1 MNDEDEL
8 VREKSSLT
16 RKIKHLAESQ
26 LIGRQI
32 LEKTID
38 EIYQTLLKLPGY
50 KSRYTRIALNN
61 ETFGAISLAKINI
74 QSIANTLIGYTTKEK
89 SKSPPPPPPLA
100 NNKRSKVRRAY
111 NVLMKTGGPSNY
123 ISKIAKNLGYSS
135 IYVRKIL
142 SAPTRSKVNK
152 FNIEWFIDGN
162 RKKIRVES
170 NDDMNINELAT
181 KANLNNMVSRFTNR
195 SLKKVTINFKK
206 PLSNNKNMKVAVK
219 NATKK
224 IRNIMAKKI
233 PSGVPMYI

>member
-1 MNDEDEL
+1 MNMNDEDDL
-8 VREKSSLT
+8 RNEKSSLK
-16 RKIKHLAESQ
+16 RKIKHLAASQ

-32 LEKTID
+32 IEKTID

-50 KSRYTRIALNN
+50 KSQIYSNCVEQRNLWSHQFSKNKYPIDRKYFNRIQYV
-61 ETFGAISLAKINI
+61 THQRKIQIS
-74 QSIANTLIGYTTKEK
+74 S
-89 SKSPPPPPPLA
+89 SPPLA

-135 IYVRKIL
+135 IYVRKVL
-142 SAPTRSKVNK
+142 NAPTRSKVNK

-162 RKKIRVES
+162 RKKIRVEA

-195 SLKKVTINFKK
+195 SWKKVTINFKE
-206 PLSNNKNMKVAVK
+206 PL
-219 NATKK
+219 
-224 IRNIMAKKI
+224 
-233 PSGVPMYI
+233 